1 VAELPNDTYL
11 ISVATGT
18 INAVVHEG
26 AAMLDG
32 FLGQVQSQL
41 CTAQVVHS
49 DETGPRVNAR
59 LAWVHAVSTKTLT
72 LYHLD
77 ERRGVTAVVSQTK

>member
-1 VAELPNDTYL
+1 MTRLPWRVTDRRCCYVCYLVTRQHIPVAQVAELPNDTYDT
-11 ISVATGT
+11 SVATGT

-32 FLGQVQSQL
+32 FLGQVQAQL
-41 CTAQVVHS
+41 RTAQVVHA

-59 LAWVHAVSTKTLT
+59 LA
-72 LYHLD
+72 
-77 ERRGVTAVVSQTK
+77 